1 MRALFLLHRG
11 GSRTRATSPTPSLCS
26 SLSPVLCVHANRIA
40 RLPLGGRCASAYPAS
55 FVRGV
60 GSHACLLN
68 AHHVSGKHNGEGGRV
83 WNEQR
88 DRCVRRLASTTG
100 LSGGR
105 GKPTQE
111 QASALSL
118 FPPAP
123 DALTFPS
130 QRLSKTLPSLLSL
143 SSVSYS
149 SRSPTQPLR
158 CLPAGAVP
166 SASQRAW
173 RTGPPA
179 GDSFCAFS
187 SLSSNTRNGD
197 LDRSSAVA
205 LPLAAAPRA
214 STSHLGSPALV
225 DCVRG
230 HDEPHFLD
238 SVPSWG
244 GTPRNPTSRLASIF
258 SPAEP
263 LHSRRPLGFPL
274 LVQLLR
280 GRLHLPA
287 PSHAATLPGRLV
299 APGSVGSALVGD
311 LDAFMFSG
319 RPPVGFENFFP
330 KRSAKSPRSPR
341 EIPDGE
347 ASERRKEGREDTKA
361 QPSTGRASPQP
372 PRTGLFGWQLGGS
385 EQPTSKAPESSQEQ
399 GTRPS
404 AGKSDDTIP
413 TPPPVRMRLYGK
425 AGQGRSD
432 EQRERE
438 RLAEEKFSPPRRP
451 EPSPPP
457 PPPPGSLGAIQ
468 REMLKLFAWF
478 GLSTFFVYSLLK
490 SRREEMSMQ
499 EFLSKYVANGLV
511 ERVEV
516 LGDRGECRAIVY
528 VSPPGTA
535 TPGGPAP
542 GEAGAASPVNGS
554 VSFPSANAGTE
565 RGVFTGLALPP
576 HKAVVRFRTGLSAES
591 FIEKM
596 ENFQGSLGI
605 HPRDFLPIYISDH
618 QEFHLFDFLG
628 SLFLFVLI
636 ANMVSEVIFMRRM
649 RKGGG
654 GGPGGGAAGGL
665 NRLLGNNASRRARV
679 KAETVKVRFSDVAG
693 LHEAKRE
700 ILEFVTFLKH
710 PQSFR
715 RLGAKLPKG
724 ALLVGPP
731 GTGKTLLAKAVAG
744 EAGVPFF
751 SMSGS
756 EFVEIFVGVGASRV
770 RELFDEAR
778 KVAPSIIFIDEIDSV
793 GAKRSTSFGNSERD
807 NTLNQLLVEMDGFNP
822 EETVVVLAGT
832 NRDDLLDDALK
843 RPGRFDRLV
852 QIRRP
857 DVAERKEIF
866 KVHLKPLRLAPTI
879 DSVALAER
887 MAALTPG
894 FVGADIANL
903 CNEAAI
909 QAARR
914 RSKLGVEQRDF
925 EAATERTIAG
935 LPSPVKDLLST
946 YQRRAVAYHECGHA
960 IAGWF
965 LKHGNPVLKLTIIP
979 RSSGALGFAQQMPP
993 TVELHEKDALLD
1005 RIAVLLGGRAAEE
1018 IFIGAVSSGA
1028 ADDIQKASRL
1038 ARMSVMQFGMSDKL
1052 GLVDYSL
1059 QQGGEQNFYR
1069 PYSEHTAKLIDEE
1082 VNNIINDQYERV
1094 KALLKEREKEVHK
1107 LCELLIN
1114 RESITY
1120 SEILECIGPR
1130 PVPPDPQMA
1139 AYIQALPTRPRL
1151 PSSEAVDVKAE
1162 AEGTDDSTGDDD
1174 GDNSGGSPDRDL
1186 DNNDDAS
1193 MPEKVKEKVRE
1204 AAEAVARR
1212 NRSSGPVACRA
1223 DKDRTE

>member
-1 MRALFLLHRG
+1 MRALTLLHRG
-11 GSRTRATSPTPSLCS
+11 GSRSVAASPTLFSLGS
-26 SLSPVLCVHANRIA
+26 SSPCVLRSYTSRPHCLSSASS
-40 RLPLGGRCASAYPAS
+40 ASARTDSREVPSRYAWPP
-55 FVRGV
+55 RT
-60 GSHACLLN
+60 
-68 AHHVSGKHNGEGGRV
+68 HHVSDRHSD
-83 WNEQR
+83 EQR
-88 DRCVRRLASTTG
+88 VGCLLSRIQTDGVSHRRSMVENLARS
-100 LSGGR
+100 SV
-105 GKPTQE
+105 
-111 QASALSL
+111 LSL
-118 FPPAP
+118 PPAL
-123 DALTFPS
+123 AFPS
-130 QRLSKTLPSLLSL
+130 QRLSSQRLSSPRLSASLSLLSCASPSSSCRSPARPALHAGASMPRSFSVL
-143 SSVSYS
+143 SSISPEAKQGLDRAAAVAVPLAVS
-149 SRSPTQPLR
+149 SRSSSVLASLDDQTSSVCGR
-158 CLPAGAVP
+158 CPGHSPLPA
-166 SASQRAW
+166 
-173 RTGPPA
+173 
-179 GDSFCAFS
+179 
-187 SLSSNTRNGD
+187 
-197 LDRSSAVA
+197 
-205 LPLAAAPRA
+205 
-214 STSHLGSPALV
+214 
-225 DCVRG
+225 
-230 HDEPHFLD
+230 
-238 SVPSWG
+238 
-244 GTPRNPTSRLASIF
+244 IF
-258 SPAEP
+258 SPDGS
-263 LHSRRPLGFPL
+263 LHTLGPRCFPRL
-274 LVQLLR
+274 LQLLR
-280 GRLHLPA
+280 GHLHLPA
-287 PSHAATLPGRLV
+287 PTHAARLSAHAATVPGT
-299 APGSVGSALVGD
+299 SLVGA
-311 LDAFMFSG
+311 LDSVMFS
-319 RPPVGFENFFP
+319 RPPVGFENFYP
-330 KRSAKSPRSPR
+330 QRSAKAVRSQR
-341 EIPDGE
+341 QAAE
-347 ASERRKEGREDTKA
+347 ADANAKRKEGEKREETPAK
-361 QPSTGRASPQP
+361 
-372 PRTGLFGWQLGGS
+372 RTGLFGQQVEGGEGQQGSQVPPQRQGSRGS
-385 EQPTSKAPESSQEQ
+385 EEKPED
-399 GTRPS
+399 
-404 AGKSDDTIP
+404 AIP
-413 TPPPVRMRLYGK
+413 DPPPVRLRLYGK

-432 EQRERE
+432 AQRERE
-438 RLAEEKFSPPRRP
+438 RLGAEKYRAAHPKPPP
-451 EPSPPP
+451 PQPQPPP

-468 REMLKLFAWF
+468 REMLKILAWF
-478 GLSTFFVYSLLK
+478 GLSTFFLYSLLK
-490 SRREEMSMQ
+490 SRREDMSMQ

-511 ERVEV
+511 DKVEV

-528 VSPPGTA
+528 LSPPGASTA
-535 TPGGPAP
+535 AGPMSTEAGPAP
-542 GEAGAASPVNGS
+542 IRVASSS
-554 VSFPSANAGTE
+554 VPPEVE
-565 RGVFTGLALPP
+565 RGLLAGLTLPP
-576 HKAVVRFRTGLSAES
+576 NKAVVRFRTGLSAES

-596 ENFQGSLGI
+596 ENFQSSLGI
-605 HPRDFLPIYISDH
+605 HPRDFLPIYISDQH
-618 QEFHLFDFLG
+618 EFHLFDFLG
-628 SLFLFVLI
+628 SLFLFFLI
-636 ANMVSEVIFMRRM
+636 ANMVSELIFMRRM

-654 GGPGGGAAGGL
+654 GGPGGGAGGGL
-665 NRLLGNNASRRARV
+665 NRLLGNSASRRARV

-879 DSVALAER
+879 DAVALSER

-914 RSKLGVEQRDF
+914 RSKVGVEQRDF

-935 LPSPVKDLLST
+935 LPSPVKDLLSSH
-946 YQRRAVAYHECGHA
+946 QRRAIAYHECGHA

-1018 IFIGAVSSGA
+1018 IFIGAISSGA

-1038 ARMSVMQFGMSDKL
+1038 ARLSVMQFGMSDRL

-1069 PYSEHTAKLIDEE
+1069 PYSEHTAKVIDDE
-1082 VNNIINDQYERV
+1082 VSQIINDQYERV
-1094 KALLKEREKEVHK
+1094 KTLLKEREKEVHS
-1107 LCELLIN
+1107 LCELLIS

-1139 AYIQALPTRPRL
+1139 AYIQALPTRPLL
-1151 PSSEAVDVKAE
+1151 PE
-1162 AEGTDDSTGDDD
+1162 TGDKETGNKEPGEKET
-1174 GDNSGGSPDRDL
+1174 GDNSRRDDDDSGGQERDL

-1193 MPEKVKEKVRE
+1193 VPEKVKEKVRE
-1204 AAEAVARR
+1204 AAEAVAGRKPA
-1212 NRSSGPVACRA
+1212 SGPVACKA
-1223 DKDRTE
+1223 DKDEDA

>member
-1 MRALFLLHRG
+1 M
-11 GSRTRATSPTPSLCS
+11 PTT
-26 SLSPVLCVHANRIA
+26 
-40 RLPLGGRCASAYPAS
+40 YPENTME
-55 FVRGV
+55 R
-60 GSHACLLN
+60 
-68 AHHVSGKHNGEGGRV
+68 EGGCGMS
-83 WNEQR
+83 N
-88 DRCVRRLASTTG
+88 AT
-100 LSGGR
+100 
-105 GKPTQE
+105 
-111 QASALSL
+111 
-118 FPPAP
+118 
-123 DALTFPS
+123 
-130 QRLSKTLPSLLSL
+130 
-143 SSVSYS
+143 
-149 SRSPTQPLR
+149 
-158 CLPAGAVP
+158 AGAVP

-693 LHEAKRE
+693 ESSREKLRKQLYRKCFEFAVAAVSLPLGRATTVFFLTEICVCCSAGLHEAKRE

-731 GTGKTLLAKAVAG
+731 GTGKTLLAKVNSFPL
-744 EAGVPFF
+744 V
-751 SMSGS
+751 S
-756 EFVEIFVGVGASRV
+756 VGCRWRGRGAFLLDERQRV
-770 RELFDEAR
+770 RGDLR
-778 KVAPSIIFIDEIDSV
+778 
-793 GAKRSTSFGNSERD
+793 GR
-807 NTLNQLLVEMDGFNP
+807 
-822 EETVVVLAGT
+822 T

>member
-1 MRALFLLHRG
+1 MRALALLHRG
-11 GSRTRATSPTPSLCS
+11 GSRSVAASPTAFSLCS
-26 SLSPVLCVHANRIA
+26 TSPCVLRSYTSRPHCLSSASL
-40 RLPLGGRCASAYPAS
+40 ASAPTDSREVPRRYFAWPPS
-55 FVRGV
+55 TQ
-60 GSHACLLN
+60 
-68 AHHVSGKHNGEGGRV
+68 HVSGRHSG
-83 WNEQR
+83 EQR
-88 DRCVRRLASTTG
+88 VGCLSRIQTDGCSHRRRVIENLAPS
-100 LSGGR
+100 SV
-105 GKPTQE
+105 
-111 QASALSL
+111 LSL
-118 FPPAP
+118 PPAL
-123 DALTFPS
+123 AFLS
-130 QRLSKTLPSLLSL
+130 QRLSPQRLLAPLPLLCCASL
-143 SSVSYS
+143 SSLC
-149 SRSPTQPLR
+149 RSPARPALHAGAPTPRSFSVLSSISPEARQDVDRAAAVAVPLAPSTR
-158 CLPAGAVP
+158 SSPSLASPGVDDQTPSVSGGSVGHRLLPA
-166 SASQRAW
+166 
-173 RTGPPA
+173 
-179 GDSFCAFS
+179 
-187 SLSSNTRNGD
+187 
-197 LDRSSAVA
+197 
-205 LPLAAAPRA
+205 
-214 STSHLGSPALV
+214 
-225 DCVRG
+225 
-230 HDEPHFLD
+230 
-238 SVPSWG
+238 
-244 GTPRNPTSRLASIF
+244 IF
-258 SPAEP
+258 SPNGP
-263 LHSRRPLGFPL
+263 LHTQGSRGFPV

-280 GRLHLPA
+280 GRLHLPTPTHA
-287 PSHAATLPGRLV
+287 ARLQAHAATE
-299 APGSVGSALVGD
+299 PGSSLVGA
-311 LDAFMFSG
+311 LDAVMFS
-319 RPPVGFENFFP
+319 RPPVGFENFYP
-330 KRSAKSPRSPR
+330 KRSAKALRSQR
-341 EIPDGE
+341 EAAE
-347 ASERRKEGREDTKA
+347 AEANAKRKEGQKREETPTK
-361 QPSTGRASPQP
+361 
-372 PRTGLFGWQLGGS
+372 RTGLFGQQVEGG
-385 EQPTSKAPESSQEQ
+385 EGQQGSKVPPHGQGSQGSVEKPE
-399 GTRPS
+399 
-404 AGKSDDTIP
+404 DDAIP
-413 TPPPVRMRLYGK
+413 DPPPVRLRLYGK

-432 EQRERE
+432 AQRERE
-438 RLAEEKFSPPRRP
+438 RLGAEKYRAAHPKPPP
-451 EPSPPP
+451 PQPQPPP

-468 REMLKLFAWF
+468 REMLKILAWF
-478 GLSTFFVYSLLK
+478 GLSTFFLYSLLK
-490 SRREEMSMQ
+490 SRREDMSMQ

-511 ERVEV
+511 DKVEV
-516 LGDRGECRAIVY
+516 LGDRGECQAIVY
-528 VSPPGTA
+528 VSPPGA
-535 TPGGPAP
+535 STPAGPMST
-542 GEAGAASPVNGS
+542 EAGSPSIRGASSSPTSGV
-554 VSFPSANAGTE
+554 E
-565 RGVFTGLALPP
+565 RGLLAGLTLPP
-576 HKAVVRFRTGLSAES
+576 NKAVVRFRTGLSAES

-596 ENFQGSLGI
+596 ENFQVSLGI
-605 HPRDFLPIYISDH
+605 HPRDFLPIYISDQ

-628 SLFLFVLI
+628 SLFLFFLI
-636 ANMVSEVIFMRRM
+636 ANMVSELIFMRRM

-665 NRLLGNNASRRARV
+665 NRLLGNSASRRARV

-710 PQSFR
+710 PQTFR

-866 KVHLKPLRLAPTI
+866 KVHLKPLRLAPSI
-879 DSVALAER
+879 DAVALSER

-914 RSKLGVEQRDF
+914 RSKVGVEQRDF

-935 LPSPVKDLLST
+935 LPSSVKDLLSSS
-946 YQRRAVAYHECGHA
+946 QRRAIAYHECGHA

-1038 ARMSVMQFGMSDKL
+1038 ARLSVMQFGMSDRL

-1069 PYSEHTAKLIDEE
+1069 PYSEHTAKLIDDE
-1082 VNNIINDQYERV
+1082 VSQIINDQYERV
-1094 KALLKEREKEVHK
+1094 KALLKEREKEVHS
-1107 LCELLIN
+1107 LCELLTR

-1139 AYIQALPTRPRL
+1139 AYIQALPTRPLL
-1151 PSSEAVDVKAE
+1151 PETGDKETGEKETGEKETGEKETGDSSRRDD
-1162 AEGTDDSTGDDD
+1162 DDS
-1174 GDNSGGSPDRDL
+1174 GGQERDL

-1193 MPEKVKEKVRE
+1193 VPEKVKEKVRE
-1204 AAEAVARR
+1204 AAEAVAGRKPA
-1212 NRSSGPVACRA
+1212 SGPVACKA
-1223 DKDRTE
+1223 DKDENA